1 MLTLRDVSYRYAG
14 ASRDC
19 LHAVSLDVPAGRVTG
34 LVGPAGAGKS
44 TLCLVAGGLAPRVIG
59 GRLIGEVRL
68 DGVDIASWPMYR
80 LAEHVTSGLQDP
92 AGQLSLVADTVFDE
106 VAFGPANLGLL
117 REEILVR
124 ASAAV
129 HQVGIASLAGRDPR
143 LLSGGQQQL
152 VVLAGLVAMQPRILV
167 LDEPVAH
174 LDAHGT
180 REVLDAIATLAGA
193 GTAVLLAEQRT
204 SALASVADSLALVA
218 GGNIVAQGTVHEVL
232 SDPATAALGVEPL
245 PEQRLRTRLRAAGLD
260 PALLD
265 AVPLDAVLQDQ
276 PPPEPRA

>member
-1 MLTLRDVSYRYAG
+1 MLTFRDVSYRYAG

-34 LVGPAGAGKS
+34 LVGPSGAGKS
-44 TLCLVAGGLAPRVIG
+44 TLCLIAGGLAPRVIG
-59 GRLIGEVRL
+59 GRLIGEMRL
-68 DGVDIASWPMYR
+68 DDEDVSGWPMHR

-106 VAFGPANLGLL
+106 VAFGPANLGL
-117 REEILVR
+117 RRDEILER
-124 ASAAV
+124 ASTAMR
-129 HQVGIASLAGRDPR
+129 QVGIESLAGRDPR

-152 VVLAGLVAMQPRILV
+152 VILAGLMAMRPRVLV

-174 LDAHGT
+174 LDARGT
-180 REVLDAIATLAGA
+180 REVLDAVAALSGT
-193 GTAVLLAEQRT
+193 GTAVLMAEQRT

-218 GGNIVAQGTVHEVL
+218 GGNIVAQGSVAEVL
-232 SDPATAALGVEPL
+232 DDAATVALGVEPL
-245 PEQRLRTRLRAAGLD
+245 PEQRLRMRLRAAGLD

-265 AVPLDAVLQDQ
+265 AAPQDPAPL
-276 PPPEPRA
+276 EPRA